1 MRRSLVAVLGLC
13 LAGCQSSSRWQGA
26 VEPNFTLRIHKGLFG
41 SGMTFTSTKDDTYQI
56 QHAAYNPATKEF
68 TLDGF
73 LVRQDSPAV
82 INANIAQLQAL
93 IPLRQAETDY
103 QRQLGVNLEL
113 AIKAGGDAVNKVLNT
128 VAPSPFHVID
138 NLGSKVIDVA
148 ARPQPPASTQPG
160 EVLTPIE

>member
-1 MRRSLVAVLGLC
+1 MRRCIGLVLLIG

-26 VEPNFTLRIHKGLFG
+26 VEPNFTLRIHKGLLG

-82 INANIAQLQAL
+82 INANIAQMQAL

-103 QRQLGVNLEL
+103 QRQLGENLRI
-113 AIKAGGDAVNKVLNT
+113 AIQVGGDAVQKVLNT

-138 NLGSKVIDVA
+138 SLGGKVIDA
-148 ARPQPPASTQPG
+148 ASGPKPAPSTQPF
-160 EVLTPIE
+160 EVLN